1 MQNKAEIISKE
12 KQIQGLNHCP
22 HFTLSSRHI
31 YSAWIFKEA
40 FWQTQSD
47 HHFSILDKQFTIRKH
62 QLHNNNKTFHKRS
75 DQRRLTLLPFQTW
88 YNLLATW
95 VSIISD
101 RKKKKKLSKNKV
113 QTKIQSFSNQ
123 ILKHSKPNKRFS
135 RERERKRGRRSNSCT
150 KSCLS
155 LSPSSLPLNVLD
167 QIQLS

>member
-62 QLHNNNKTFHKRS
+62 QLHNNNKAFHKRS

-101 RKKKKKLSKNKV
+101 RKKKKSSQRTKFKPKSNLFPIKSSNIAN
-113 QTKIQSFSNQ
+113 QTKDSQE
-123 ILKHSKPNKRFS
+123 KEK
-135 RERERKRGRRSNSCT
+135 EREEGDQTLVQRVVFLFLLP
-150 KSCLS
+150 LS
-155 LSPSSLPLNVLD
+155 LSMF
-167 QIQLS
+167 